1 LNLEP
6 GVTLSHYVL
15 VERIG
20 EGGMGVVWKA
30 LDSTLGRHVALK
42 VLPDDVAA
50 DPERLAL
57 LQHEARALAALNHP
71 NIVTLHSVEE
81 TDGIHFITMEMVE
94 GSTLAQLIP
103 PEGMPPDEIIRYA
116 LRITDGLAA
125 AHAGGVIHRD
135 LKPSNIIV
143 GTDGRLRILDF
154 GLAKRGALRAEP
166 GLTDSATETLSTLTQ
181 PHRLKGTLRYM
192 SPEQLRGEP
201 TDHRSDL
208 FSLGV
213 VLYEM
218 ATGSPPFR
226 GETTLE
232 VISSILREE
241 LPPIAE
247 SRPGFPEGLERIVAG
262 CLVKD
267 PARRCQSAAEIHDAL
282 GQIEV
287 AGAGPVR
294 RTVRRLLVPLLLI
307 VSAAVLAKLF
317 WPARPKVELTTNA
330 VAILP
335 FANLTGDASKDYI
348 ADGISAGL
356 IAHLSEVSGLRVA
369 ARAAT
374 LGRTGAP
381 LSPAALEDNGIG
393 EFLEGEVQQ
402 SGQDLRVDVKL
413 IDTHSKLVLWSEGFR
428 GPSTGIFELQKEIA
442 DRLTSV
448 VSIPLSSKERDRLGK
463 DPTRSFKAWEY
474 FVKASLK
481 LNERDPKSL
490 DPAVDLLDQ
499 ALRLDPEFALAHAA
513 LSEACWGIYYRDAD
527 SEKLHAAEQ
536 EARRAL
542 EIDPGLPAAQ
552 LALARVFRVSGRS
565 AESIEELKKILKNH
579 PHPDEAELQLARN
592 YERLKNLDEA
602 EKSYRAAAA
611 IGPKDWFNWNALG
624 RFLLKVRANY
634 DEARQAFEKANELAP
649 KSVTIP
655 RQNLAATV
663 FTQGHFDEAVTLY
676 ESLPQPISRADL
688 ASNIG
693 TAYYFSSLP
702 KSVRLDKAEKYNRLA
717 VQLNPKIAVVRRN
730 LADVLVDLDR
740 RPEALEHYR
749 EALRLTEEKL
759 SNDPRDVGLRLD
771 QSVYAA
777 KSDRCDEAVAVAD
790 ALAKEMP
797 QTAANT
803 HDLASAYALCNRKRE
818 ALDALESS
826 VRLGYAREAIVKER
840 EFEGVSTDPRFKALT
855 TTPGG

>member
-1 LNLEP
+1 
-6 GVTLSHYVL
+6 
-15 VERIG
+15 
-20 EGGMGVVWKA
+20 MGVVWKA
-30 LDSTLGRHVALK
+30 LDSNLGRHVALK

-50 DPERLAL
+50 DPGRLAF

-71 NIVTLHSVEE
+71 NIVTIHSVEE
-81 TDGIHFITMEMVE
+81 SDGIRFITMEMVE
-94 GSTLAQLIP
+94 GTTLARLIP
-103 PEGMPPDEIIRYA
+103 EDGLPPDEIVRYA

-125 AHAGGVIHRD
+125 AHKGGVIHRD

-154 GLAKRGALRAEP
+154 GLAKRGPLRAEP
-166 GLTDSATETLSTLTQ
+166 GPKTSPTETLSTLTE
-181 PHRLKGTLRYM
+181 PHRLKGTLGYM

-232 VISSILREE
+232 VISSILRDE
-241 LPPIAE
+241 LPPIAD
-247 SRPGFPEGLERIVAG
+247 SKPGFPEGLERIVAG

-267 PARRCQSAAEIHDAL
+267 PARRCQSATEIHDAL
-282 GQIEV
+282 ERIDV
-287 AGAGPVR
+287 AGSEPAR
-294 RTVRRLLVPLLLI
+294 RTIRRLLVPLLLI
-307 VSAAVLAKLF
+307 VSAAVLAKVF
-317 WPARPKVELTTNA
+317 WPPKRPKVELTTNA

-356 IAHLSEVSGLRVA
+356 ITHLSEVSGLRVA

-374 LGRTGAP
+374 VGRTGAP

-428 GPSTGIFELQKEIA
+428 GPSTGVFELQKEIA

-448 VSIPLSSKERDRLGK
+448 VSIPLSRKERDRLSK

-490 DPAVDLLDQ
+490 EPAVDLLDQ
-499 ALRLDPEFALAHAA
+499 ALRLDPEFALAHAS

-527 SEKLHAAEQ
+527 SEKLHAAER

-542 EIDPGLPAAQ
+542 EIDPDLPAAQ

-579 PHPDEAELQLARN
+579 PHPDEAASQLARN

-602 EKSYRAAAA
+602 EKSFRAAAA
-611 IGPKDWFNWNALG
+611 IGPNDWFNWNALG
-624 RFLLKVRANY
+624 RFLLTKRANY
-634 DEARQAFEKANELAP
+634 SEARQAFEKANELAP
-649 KSVTIP
+649 KTVTIP
-655 RQNLAATV
+655 KQNLAATE
-663 FTQGHFDEAVTLY
+663 FFQGHFDEAVALY
-676 ESLPQPISRADL
+676 ESLPQPITRADL

-693 TAYYFSSLP
+693 TAYYFSSHP
-702 KSVRLDKAEKYNRLA
+702 KSVRLEKAEKYNRLA

-730 LADVLVDLDR
+730 LADVLVDLGR

-749 EALRLTEEKL
+749 EALRLTKEKL
-759 SNDPRDVGLRLD
+759 SNDPTDVALKLE
-771 QSVYAA
+771 QSIYAA
-777 KSDRCDEAVAVAD
+777 KSDHCDEAVVVAD
-790 ALAKEMP
+790 ALAKELP
-797 QTAANT
+797 QTAGYT
-803 HDLASAYALCNRKRE
+803 HDLASAYALCGRQRE
-818 ALDALESS
+818 ALDALSTA
-826 VRLGYAREAIVKER
+826 VRLGYSREAILKET
-840 EFEGVSTDPRFKALT
+840 EFEGLSKDPRFKAIT
-855 TTPGG
+855 AEATSHRR